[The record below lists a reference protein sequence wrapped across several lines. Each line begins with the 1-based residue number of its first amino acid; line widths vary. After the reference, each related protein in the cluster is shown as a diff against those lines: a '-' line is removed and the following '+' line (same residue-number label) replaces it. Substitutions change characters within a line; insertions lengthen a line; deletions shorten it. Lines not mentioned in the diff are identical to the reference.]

1 MAVWEDLIPPSD
13 AAPYRTY
20 RQLRQIGFGERPAVL
35 VVDMTESFV
44 DERFST
50 GCGEPA
56 RQAVKATAGVLEC
69 ARRIG
74 IPRVF
79 AVWDP
84 GENPEE
90 LGFWKCQATRPLGGG
105 RGLPDPLALPAVL
118 GRRRDEPILRRAKP
132 SAFFGTQLVSVL
144 TYRQV
149 DTIVVA
155 GISTSGCVRATVI
168 DGFSYN
174 FRVIVPPECVADRAS
189 IPHKVN
195 LFDMHMKY
203 ADVLPLDHVLAHLR
217 ALGGR
222 AARPDGTMRASAR
235 TVARREVGGPARAT
249 RRATS
254 HRR

>member
-1 MAVWEDLIPPSD
+1 MAVWDDLIPPSD
-13 AAPYRTY
+13 ATPYRTY
-20 RQLRQIGFGERPAVL
+20 RQLQQIGFGERPAVL

-56 RQAVKATAGVLEC
+56 RQAVKAAAGLLDC
-69 ARRIG
+69 ARQIG

-90 LGFWKCQATRPLGGG
+90 LGFWKCQATRPVGGT
-105 RGLPDPLALPAVL
+105 RGLPDPLALPAIL

-149 DTIVVA
+149 DTVIVA

-174 FRVIVPPECVADRAS
+174 FRVVVPEECVADRAI

-203 ADVLPLDHVLAHLR
+203 ADVLPLEHVIAYLQR
-217 ALGGR
+217 RGGR
-222 AARPDGTMRASAR
+222 AKRSGAKVRLPLSSESLREESRRLGAARKPSAL
-235 TVARREVGGPARAT
+235 RR
-249 RRATS
+249 
-254 HRR
+254 